1 MRIRDIMSTDV
12 QTAAPSDTIQ
22 AVAQRMASG
31 DFGFVPV
38 VDGGRLV
45 GTITDR
51 DLAIRAIA
59 AGAGPDT
66 PVSDVMTHDVVACS
80 DDEDPKAVL
89 DLMGSKQI
97 RRLPILKDG
106 QLAGVV
112 SLGDLSTKVKEKY
125 AGEALEDISRS
136 PAGR

>member
-51 DLAIRAIA
+51 DLAIRAVA
-59 AGAGPDT
+59 AGASPDT

>member
-12 QTAAPSDTIQ
+12 QTAGPTDTIQ
-22 AVAQRMASG
+22 SVAQRMATG

-38 VDGGRLV
+38 VEGGRLV

-51 DLAIRAIA
+51 DLAIRAVA
-59 AGAGPDT
+59 AGAGADT
-66 PVSDVMTHDVVACS
+66 HLSQVMTHDVVACG

-89 DLMGSKQI
+89 DLMADRKI

-106 QLAGVV
+106 QLCGVV

-125 AGEALEDISRS
+125 AGETLEDISRS
-136 PAGR
+136 PATA